1 MTPERPLEKYDYF
14 SLPTALDLRTE
25 LTDILGYGR
34 ADAKWDEIKEVCSIN
49 SDDFLSLDELRNI
62 SQHCHELTG
71 PLRCFGFSLKLK
83 IDTFVALERNEK
95 YNPDRQNIRRLLHDE
110 KRLETIANLGLSDDK
125 EDPFLLEIVKEAS
138 EKLDLPI
145 SVVSILF
152 NGIQYFTA
160 HKGLGESWLAEASAT
175 DVEWSFCQ
183 YVLDSDELF
192 EVEDAEKVSYLK
204 DSPLV
209 TNDSVICYLGAPLT
223 LKNGVTV
230 GSLCV
235 IGQRPKSFSDT
246 DKTHLLE
253 LADRVA
259 NHLNERLDEIA
270 ENSK

>member
-14 SLPTALDLRTE
+14 TLPNALDLRTE

-34 ADAKWDEIKEVCSIN
+34 ADSQWDEIKKDCSI
-49 SDDFLSLDELRNI
+49 SSGDFLTIDELRRI
-62 SQHCHELTG
+62 SDYCHKSQG
-71 PLRCFGFSLKLK
+71 ALRCFAFALKLK
-83 IDTFVALERNEK
+83 VDTFIALERNEK

-110 KRLETIANLGLSDDK
+110 KRLETIASLGLSEEN
-125 EDPFLLEIVKEAS
+125 EDPFLLDVVKEAS
-138 EKLDLPI
+138 EKIDLPI

-152 NGIQYFTA
+152 NGVQYFTA
-160 HKGLGESWLAEASAT
+160 HQGLGSSWLAEASAT

-192 EVEDAEKVSYLK
+192 EVEDAKQVSYLK

-209 TNDSVICYLGAPLT
+209 NNDSVICYLGAPLT

-235 IGQRPKSFSDT
+235 IGQKPRSFSDT
-246 DKTHLLE
+246 DKVHLLE
-253 LADRVA
+253 LAGRVTDY
-259 NHLNERLDEIA
+259 LNEKLEAIT
-270 ENSK
+270 ES